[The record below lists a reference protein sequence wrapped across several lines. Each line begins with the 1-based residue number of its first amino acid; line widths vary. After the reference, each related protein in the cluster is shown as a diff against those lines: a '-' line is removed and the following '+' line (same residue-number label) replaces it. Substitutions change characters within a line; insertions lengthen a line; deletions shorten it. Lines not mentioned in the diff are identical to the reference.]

1 MKKNNF
7 YIHIPRK
14 YSFHFTSLVLT
25 LICVGFLW
33 VRFEV
38 GGGMVKLPLPPPRY
52 LKFVRIMLETSHL
65 TREYTHVCSFIKYTK
80 GFLILLILFLCKKSA
95 FLAKVVPLLKV
106 IVQELCYRHFISV
119 FSFCKIKGYF

>member
-38 GGGMVKLPLPPPRY
+38 GGGMVRIMLK